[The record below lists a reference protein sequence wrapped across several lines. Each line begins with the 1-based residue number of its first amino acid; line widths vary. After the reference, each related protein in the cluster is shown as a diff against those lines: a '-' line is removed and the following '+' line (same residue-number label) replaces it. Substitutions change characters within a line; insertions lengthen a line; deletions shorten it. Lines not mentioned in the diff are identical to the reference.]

1 MIPFVTLSNCFL
13 SLLMILYNLKS
24 NRNILFLSLMVL
36 IVSSYT
42 FAYHLL
48 ITGESRFWLAVF
60 WGNLSPFWYLGGPA
74 LYFYVKGTLQD
85 HFRLQKSD
93 FPHLIPFLVAL
104 IGVFPYLLTSFEHKL
119 QVADSII
126 QDLGHARDLKTNWI
140 LSVNANNILRPAL
153 VVAYSIA
160 GILSIVRFESTVS
173 HSSSI
178 PRNQWKITRNWML
191 MLIFIILA
199 INVPALI
206 LSSYYAFNPLVGRQE
221 ISSHFINEFVGY
233 LHALI
238 PVTLLIYP
246 QVLYGIPRY
255 QKSSGSVM
263 DSDLDT
269 ISVLSEV
276 EKSDTPFSPNYAK
289 GEKPEPDPFQ
299 DLGEQILEVMR
310 EKKPYLHP
318 DFSPDDLAQLLKVP
332 KNHLYYCF
340 RNILHT
346 KFTRLRM
353 DYRIEHARKRLEEAD
368 LRHITLESIGKDSGF
383 SSKSGFYNTFK
394 AEVGCA
400 PGEYA
405 QKHNHSYEAS
415 NFQNLL

>member
-13 SLLMILYNLKS
+13 SLLMIIYNWKS

-60 WGNLSPFWYLGGPA
+60 WGNFSPFWYLGGPA
-74 LYFYVKGTLQD
+74 LYLYVRGTLD
-85 HFRLQKSD
+85 DRFLIQKSD
-93 FPHLIPFLVAL
+93 LVHLIPFLVAL
-104 IGVFPYLLTSFEHKL
+104 VGILPYLFTSFEHKL
-119 QVADSII
+119 QVADTII
-126 QDLGHARDLKTNWI
+126 QDLGLARDLETNWM
-140 LSVNANNILRPAL
+140 LSVNANNMLRPAL
-153 VVAYSIA
+153 LVSYSMASIWS
-160 GILSIVRFESTVS
+160 ILRFERKVS
-173 HSSSI
+173 HSSAI
-178 PRNQWKITRNWML
+178 PQNQWRLTRNWML

-206 LSSYYAFNPLVGRQE
+206 LSTYYAFNPMVGRQE
-221 ISSHFINEFVGY
+221 ISSHFMNEIVGY

-238 PVTLLIYP
+238 PITLLVFP

-255 QKSSGSVM
+255 QKSTVGKIH
-263 DSDLDT
+263 SDLETT
-269 ISVLSEV
+269 ILHHEA
-276 EKSDTPFSPNYAK
+276 EIADNPFSPNYAR

-299 DLGEQILEVMR
+299 ELGERILEVMR
-310 EKKPYLHP
+310 EKQPYLHP
-318 DFSPDDLAQLLKVP
+318 EFSPDDLAQLLEVP

-353 DYRIEHARKRLEEAD
+353 DFRIEHARKLLEEAD

-405 QKHNHSYEAS
+405 QKHNHTYDS
-415 NFQNLL
+415 FNL